1 MRIELFLDG
10 LNVLDG
16 VAVALVD
23 LLNVM
28 RVGDEFLKRARGQQ
42 QRQDVRAA
50 GLVAGDTRSERSLR
64 FFLSWPSFIDP
75 GLRVVNLALDI
86 LDVVEGLG
94 ILVGQRRILICDA
107 VELGPNLVELGLGG
121 IQFIGGFF
129 GSLRRMG
136 ASGQAKRTARSGAEQ
151 GLEGSAAREL
161 LGKGWNRCLVTYV
174 PRYMLIYM
182 SLNSYILAY
191 IWRVPTI
198 STNGKETARS
208 AARKQLSNLR

>member
-1 MRIELFLDG
+1 MSFSRSAFLCVEPS
-10 LNVLDG
+10 LNRLDVLDG

-50 GLVAGDTRSERSLR
+50 GLVAGGHANGKGIALLLELG
-64 FFLSWPSFIDP
+64 LLFIGL

-107 VELGPNLVELGLGG
+107 VELGLNLVELGLGS

-129 GSLRRMG
+129 VSLRRMG
-136 ASGQAKRTARSGAEQ
+136 ATGQANKNSRRSGAEQ
-151 GLEGSAAREL
+151 GLEASAAREP
-161 LGKGWNRCLVTYV
+161 LGKDGIAVW
-174 PRYMLIYM
+174 
-182 SLNSYILAY
+182 
-191 IWRVPTI
+191 
-198 STNGKETARS
+198 
-208 AARKQLSNLR
+208 

>member
-1 MRIELFLDG
+1 MLLGLHILHLSRLLVLEFLQVGLLCFELGLLRVELSLNRLDILDG
-10 LNVLDG
+10 I
-16 VAVALVD
+16 AVALVD

-42 QRQDVRAA
+42 QRQDVRTA
-50 GLVAGDTRSERSLR
+50 GLVAGGHAIGKVVALLLELG
-64 FFLSWPSFIDP
+64 LLFIDL

-107 VELGPNLVELGLGG
+107 VELGLNLVELGLGG

-136 ASGQAKRTARSGAEQ
+136 ASGQAKKNCRRSGAEQ
-151 GLEGSAAREL
+151 GLKGSAAREL
-161 LGKGWNRCLVTYV
+161 LGKDGIAVW
-174 PRYMLIYM
+174 
-182 SLNSYILAY
+182 
-191 IWRVPTI
+191 
-198 STNGKETARS
+198 
-208 AARKQLSNLR
+208 

>member
-28 RVGDEFLKRARGQQ
+28 RIGDEFLKRARGQQ

-50 GLVAGDTRSERSLR
+50 GLVAGGHAIGKVVALLLELG
-64 FFLSWPSFIDP
+64 LLFIDL

-94 ILVGQRRILICDA
+94 ILVGQRRVLVGDA
-107 VELGPNLVELGLGG
+107 VKLGLNLVELGLGG
-121 IQFIGGFF
+121 TQLVGGFLAGL
-129 GSLRRMG
+129 GSMG
-136 ASGQAKRTARSGAEQ
+136 AGRQAKKNCSRSGAEQ
-151 GLEGSAAREL
+151 GLEGGATREL
-161 LGKGWNRCLVTYV
+161 LSKDGIAVW
-174 PRYMLIYM
+174 
-182 SLNSYILAY
+182 
-191 IWRVPTI
+191 
-198 STNGKETARS
+198 
-208 AARKQLSNLR
+208 

>member
-1 MRIELFLDG
+1 MSSIL
-10 LNVLDG
+10 
-16 VAVALVD
+16 
-23 LLNVM
+23 
-28 RVGDEFLKRARGQQ
+28 
-42 QRQDVRAA
+42 
-50 GLVAGDTRSERSLR
+50 T
-64 FFLSWPSFIDP
+64 
-75 GLRVVNLALDI
+75 LDI

-107 VELGPNLVELGLGG
+107 VELGLDLVELGLGG

-136 ASGQAKRTARSGAEQ
+136 ASGQAKKNCRRSGAEQ

-174 PRYMLIYM
+174 LRYMLIYM

-191 IWRVPTI
+191 IRRIPTI
-198 STNGKETARS
+198 STNGSKPCGRRLICKRQGRGYAHAKHFHEYVSMFICFSCPAHFGCPC
-208 AARKQLSNLR
+208 LRYTPLKKCS

>member
-1 MRIELFLDG
+1 MLLGLHILHLSRLLVLKFLQVGLLCFELGLLCVELSLNRLDILDG
-10 LNVLDG
+10 I
-16 VAVALVD
+16 AVALVD

-50 GLVAGDTRSERSLR
+50 GLVAGGHAIGKVVALLLELG
-64 FFLSWPSFIDP
+64 LLFIDL

-107 VELGPNLVELGLGG
+107 VELGLNLVELGLGG

-136 ASGQAKRTARSGAEQ
+136 ASGQAKKNCRRSGAEQ

-161 LGKGWNRCLVTYV
+161 LGKDGIAVW
-174 PRYMLIYM
+174 
-182 SLNSYILAY
+182 
-191 IWRVPTI
+191 
-198 STNGKETARS
+198 
-208 AARKQLSNLR
+208 